1 MSEIQTDRIYLNKKV
16 VNPLSKRE
24 QKKFAFFSRK
34 NRNKQRNNDIGLSES
49 IERNNWII
57 GGRTQSK

>member
-16 VNPLSKRE
+16 VNTLSKRE

-34 NRNKQRNNDIGLSES
+34 NGKTQRNNDIGLSES
-49 IERNNWII
+49 IGQNN
-57 GGRTQSK
+57 G